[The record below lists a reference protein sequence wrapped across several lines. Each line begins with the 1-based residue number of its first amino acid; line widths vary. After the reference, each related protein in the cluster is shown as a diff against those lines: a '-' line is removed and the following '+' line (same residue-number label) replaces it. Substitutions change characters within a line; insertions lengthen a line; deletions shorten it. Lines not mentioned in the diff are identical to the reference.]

1 MRRNVFFHSA
11 GKELS
16 CQIKKPVLLFLLK
29 SGRRAYPA
37 VPLPFAYSS
46 QNMPL
51 RVLPL
56 QYPAAVTGGTCR
68 SLAIHASASS
78 ACAGSVRRSGAI
90 FHPLR
95 PVPSQPSAQ
104 VRVPLMRTYVLPEW
118 GLLCKASPDVL
129 SPSLLSA
136 IFGNGRA
143 AVSDTPTVA
152 QICRAVNYAGALFS
166 LSISR
171 RLIFSFCRR
180 SQRSAR
186 LPKLPE

>member
-1 MRRNVFFHSA
+1 
-11 GKELS
+11 
-16 CQIKKPVLLFLLK
+16 
-29 SGRRAYPA
+29 
-37 VPLPFAYSS
+37 
-46 QNMPL
+46 MPL

-68 SLAIHASASS
+68 SLAVHASASS
-78 ACAGSVRRSGAI
+78 ACAGSVRRSGAM

-104 VRVPLMRTYVLPEW
+104 VRVRLMRTYVLPEW

-136 IFGNGRA
+136 IFGNGRT

-152 QICRAVNYAGALFS
+152 QICRAVNYAGVSFS
-166 LSISR
+166 LSAADHRDQPDR
-171 RLIFSFCRR
+171 RNYQNDRPHAQLC
-180 SQRSAR
+180 AVPGLTCLR
-186 LPKLPE
+186 LFHVGRHSVRPCLLRLFLL